1 MMHAQQSKPDLTHPP
16 VAGGAGDT
24 ETIAVETRF
33 GTITFG
39 SKNIV
44 DFPHGLIGLPQSR
57 RFGLSPIPDARMGQ
71 FMILQSLEDL
81 GLSFLVLPLQPGPT
95 TIERADIEEACATI
109 AVPADEA
116 DFFTVITLRK
126 AEQGG
131 LTISANLRAP
141 IIVDA
146 KSRVARQCLLS
157 NPRYPIRHPL

>member
-1 MMHAQQSKPDLTHPP
+1 MIHAQQSNPDPARPP
-16 VAGGAGDT
+16 AMGAGDT

-39 SKNIV
+39 AKNIV
-44 DFPHGLIGLPQSR
+44 DFPHGLIGLPHSR
-57 RFGLSPIPDARMGQ
+57 RFGLSPIPDKRMGQ

-95 TIERADIEEACATI
+95 TIERTDIEEACASI

-146 KSRVARQCLLS
+146 KSRIARQCLLS